1 MPSVWHVFVWIGE
14 IWLPWTCEQFN
25 LSFKPLMEGM
35 TPIWLHENMGIPF
48 VGLVWWTTSQNGF
61 EDYVRFPSWMKF
73 PTFVEVIDTN
83 PTIIVCPSLLL
94 ITKVLWIVSSIKP
107 YNQTIKPSIVI
118 HWTHGTAIV
127 KLLLVFR
134 SSTSI
139 CRLTLTIAVKRH
151 MSCPIIFIY

>member
-73 PTFVEVIDTN
+73 PTFVEVIDPN
-83 PTIIVCPSLLL
+83 PTIIVCPSP
-94 ITKVLWIVSSIKP
+94 TT
-107 YNQTIKPSIVI
+107 NQTIKPSIVI

-127 KLLLVFR
+127 KLLLVCR